1 MGENTRITW
10 TDHTFNRWWGCTM
23 VTDAC
28 INCYASTLA
37 QLWRNKEWPKGY
49 IKGSKR
55 SLSKSHNIFMLKK
68 WDTLSKADGRNHL
81 VFAHSMSDVFDLD
94 VPDQWRLDEFD
105 DFAKTEDLYFQ
116 VLTKRS
122 ASPEFFLKNYPQHV
136 KMFMDK
142 VWLGTSIGSD
152 KDLEMAH
159 EIVKAPALL
168 HWISYEPAIGPLNVY
183 DLPEQIK
190 WLVIGGESG
199 HGARPFNIE
208 WALNAVEACK
218 DLGVS
223 VFVKQLGLHPQLN
236 GVPYPV
242 SDSHGKIL
250 SEWPEALRVQDFPL

>member
-1 MGENTRITW
+1 MGAKTAILW
-10 TDHTFNRWWGCTM
+10 TDATHNFWIGCTE

-28 INCYASTLA
+28 DNCYARTLA
-37 QLWRNKEWPKGY
+37 ERYGWAVWGNGEPRYLTSLANRRKPLAWDKTALTELGR
-49 IKGSKR
+49 KR
-55 SLSKSHNIFMLKK
+55 RVFSFSL
-68 WDTLSKADGRNHL
+68 A
-81 VFAHSMSDVFDLD
+81 DVFDTE
-94 VPDQWRLDEFD
+94 VPEEWRT
-105 DFAKTEDLYFQ
+105 DFFQ
-116 VLTKRS
+116 LVHQTQNTYWQFLTKR
-122 ASPEFFLKNYPQHV
+122 ASVPRRYAGQYDA
-136 KMFMDK
+136 DK
-142 VWLGTSIGSD
+142 VWLGTSLGSD
-152 KDLEMAH
+152 KDMHMAY

-208 WALNAVEACK
+208 WALSAVEACK

-223 VFVKQLGLHPQLN
+223 VFVKQLGLHPKLN

-250 SEWPEALRVQDFPL
+250 SEWPEALRVQEFPL